1 MSESDQTPS
10 VFDHDQIVRLVELM
24 KEHGLTEVDLREAE
38 QQIRLSRQG
47 VPSSIPS
54 PPVAPVVGQAVP
66 ATPAETTE
74 VEPEN
79 IKYITS
85 PMVGTFYSRPNPEAP
100 SYAKIGDQVD
110 PEKTVCIIE
119 AMKVFNEIPAEI
131 RGQIVSVLVEDEEA
145 VEFGARLFKVD
156 TNK

>member
-1 MSESDQTPS
+1 MSESDQKPS

-47 VPSSIPS
+47 VPNSLS
-54 PPVAPVVGQAVP
+54 PPVAPVMGQAVP
-66 ATPAETTE
+66 AAPVETAE
-74 VEPEN
+74 VEPDN

-85 PMVGTFYSRPNPEAP
+85 PMVGTFYSKPNPDAP
-100 SYAKIGDQVD
+100 SYAKIGEQVD
-110 PEKTVCIIE
+110 PETTVCIIE
-119 AMKVFNEIPAEI
+119 AMKVFNEIPAEV

>member
-1 MSESDQTPS
+1 MSESDQKPS

-47 VPSSIPS
+47 VPTSLS
-54 PPVAPVVGQAVP
+54 PPVAPVMGQAVP
-66 ATPAETTE
+66 AAPAETAE
-74 VEPEN
+74 AEPDN

-85 PMVGTFYSRPNPEAP
+85 PMVGTFYSKSNPDAP

-110 PEKTVCIIE
+110 PETTVCIIE
-119 AMKVFNEIPAEI
+119 AMKVFNEIPAEV